1 MPNRRQEIA
10 QTLVEIG
17 SISIK
22 AMADAYGVSTETIR
36 NDVLYLEKMGIAK
49 RMHGGATYINEVQEL
64 PFSRTTTLN
73 KGLKNTIAKEASR
86 HIKGHVVILD
96 SGSTTLALAKLLSLQ
111 EGLTVITNSVSI
123 IPILA
128 SVEGIHLI
136 LTGGEVRPISQDQ
149 VGSWATRNLQDVSA
163 SVSFIGANSINF
175 GSGPSTSTLSEVD
188 TKRAMI
194 QAGQE
199 TYLLVDS
206 TKLEVAS
213 TFKFAVWK
221 DFTSI
226 ITDSG
231 ISDKFVREVS
241 PHTRIIIAP

>member
-1 MPNRRQEIA
+1 MQNRRQEIA
-10 QTLVEIG
+10 QTLVETG
-17 SISIK
+17 NISIK
-22 AMADAYGVSTETIR
+22 TMAATYGVSMETIR

-49 RMHGGATYINEVQEL
+49 RVHGGAAYINEVQEL

-73 KGLKNTIAKEASR
+73 KGLKNAIAKEAAR

-128 SVEGIHLI
+128 GIEGIHLV
-136 LTGGEVRPISQDQ
+136 LTGGEVRPISQAQ
-149 VGSWATRNLQDVSA
+149 VGSWATRSLNDVSA
-163 SVSFIGANSINF
+163 DVSFVGANSINLAT
-175 GSGPSTSTLSEVD
+175 GPSTSTLSEVD

-194 QAGQE
+194 QAGKE

-206 TKLEVAS
+206 TKLEVSS
-213 TFKFAVWK
+213 TYKFAAWK
-221 DFTSI
+221 EFTAI

-231 ISDKFVREVS
+231 ISEKFVRDTS
-241 PHTRIIIAP
+241 PHTQILIAP